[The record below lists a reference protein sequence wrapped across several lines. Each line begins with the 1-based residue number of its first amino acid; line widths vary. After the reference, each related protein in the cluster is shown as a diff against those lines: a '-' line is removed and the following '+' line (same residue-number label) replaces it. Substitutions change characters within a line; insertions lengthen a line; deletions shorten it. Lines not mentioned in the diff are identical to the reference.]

1 MFPYVPFRECPCDY
15 IHFTLKKSY
24 TDPFD
29 WNTHKDHFK
38 KSAFLI
44 FYNHMLWES

>member
-29 WNTHKDHFK
+29 GIYTKITLRNLPF
-38 KSAFLI
+38 
-44 FYNHMLWES
+44 